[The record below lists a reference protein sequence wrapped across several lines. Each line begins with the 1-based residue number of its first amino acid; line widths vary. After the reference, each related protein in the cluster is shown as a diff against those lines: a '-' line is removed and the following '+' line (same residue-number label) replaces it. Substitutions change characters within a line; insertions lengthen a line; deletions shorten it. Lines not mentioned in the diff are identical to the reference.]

1 MQRAMSDQ
9 HHFGA
14 PNLHLQDAMACS
26 FAANEQKSCPFFVR
40 SCT

>member
-1 MQRAMSDQ
+1 MQRAMSAQ

-14 PNLHLQDAMACS
+14 TSLHLQEAMACS

-40 SCT
+40 SRT